1 MGSRRNFFRGAKAT
15 PSFPIHP
22 LSTLSFTHC
31 QAAQLNPT
39 RGFGE
44 GSIADYSENQLVLP
58 FLPALSYHL
67 LFPVSLPSHTLTFPS
82 LPFASPFAS
91 SPLSFPV
98 TYGHVNRSY
107 LLTYFPFNLSL
118 GGSGVA
124 VCTVQGCANWAF
136 YCSYSIEYLIEYS
149 STRLIPE
156 VAINHRVVESKRI
169 PGSSFKFV
177 I

>member
-31 QAAQLNPT
+31 QAAHLNPT

-44 GSIADYSENQLVLP
+44 GSITVYSENQLVLP

-107 LLTYFPFNLSL
+107 LLTSH
-118 GGSGVA
+118 SIWARGVWSSS
-124 VCTVQGCANWAF
+124 V
-136 YCSYSIEYLIEYS
+136 YCSGLCKLSFLLLILYRVSYRVLEYS
-149 STRLIPE
+149 FDT
-156 VAINHRVVESKRI
+156 
-169 PGSSFKFV
+169 GSSY
-177 I
+177 